1 MTMSEHKHRQPVEG
15 CHRCNLNRDEMA
27 QQQQDELLASLV
39 GGPPSPW
46 QTLHDIAEVL
56 SALIGEFSDVKEK
69 VTLLEAMQ
77 KVLDVALANDER
89 GGYGIYPAV
98 GEEGVVEEPA

>member
-1 MTMSEHKHRQPVEG
+1 MKKQSNDGIALRQGVVDREIV
-15 CHRCNLNRDEMA
+15 A
-27 QQQQDELLASLV
+27 A
-39 GGPPSPW
+39 
-46 QTLHDIAEVL
+46 LHDIAEVL

>member
-1 MTMSEHKHRQPVEG
+1 MKKQRDDGIALRQGVVDREVVE
-15 CHRCNLNRDEMA
+15 A
-27 QQQQDELLASLV
+27 
-39 GGPPSPW
+39 
-46 QTLHDIAEVL
+46 LHDIAEVL

-98 GEEGVVEEPA
+98 GEEGVVEEAA